1 MKNRRHVSLAEASI
15 DKVATRVDEDVQ
27 AMRDQIQRD
36 DDRRD
41 GKGKGK
47 GRAGSV
53 GIVDEPEAIGEGE
66 GEGEM
71 DEDTIAVG
79 VESPEAYEEDFGGV
93 GIKVAG
99 G

>member
-15 DKVATRVDEDVQ
+15 DKVATKVDEDVQ

-47 GRAGSV
+47 GRASV
-53 GIVDEPEAIGEGE
+53 GMVDEPEAIGEGE
-66 GEGEM
+66 GEL